1 MALYGVEVV
10 DKAYFIRLGDA
21 VFLDY
26 FTDVRVGR
34 EDRRLHTIMKVERNG
49 EHELRLL
56 PLSRDFIERHS
67 GTIRHSV
74 TKGPPFERVEV
85 TASTQEL
92 IDFVK
97 QNARNDEAWGAP
109 GFSVRPLRRVPWILF
124 P

>member
-1 MALYGVEVV
+1 MEVL
-10 DKAYFIRLGDA
+10 DKAYFIRIGDA

-26 FTDVRVGR
+26 FTDVRLGR

-49 EHELRLL
+49 EHELRLF
-56 PLSRDFIERHS
+56 PLSRDFIDRHP

-74 TKGPPFERVEV
+74 TKGPPSERVEI
-85 TASTQEL
+85 TASSQEL

-97 QNARNDEAWGAP
+97 QNARNDEAWDAP
-109 GFSVRPLRRVPWILF
+109 GFSLRRLRRAPWILF